1 MGMRRSYGIR
11 IASALV
17 LAGAVS
23 QAGCFFAADFDDCSR
38 YPRASCFDGGGGG
51 PSEGCDPSKAT
62 GPVPDTCGVFVSSAG
77 DDGAL
82 GTKAK
87 PLKTLGA
94 ALKKARTIYMCG
106 EPFTEAV
113 RIEKAATIYGAVD
126 CTHEWAYDAS
136 RRTHLSA
143 PPDAIPLVIDTKADV
158 EVSDMEID
166 AAGAATGGGSS
177 IAVLVSWAATTLRRC
192 GLTAGDAKDG
202 EAGSTTPDD
211 TLLDGDPGD
220 PGASTCDI
228 GLHPGPLGKV
238 QACATGGSSTAG
250 SGGDGGQIV
259 SSMLQPASS
268 GANGSPAD
276 TSQPTKGQGGL
287 GEGQGT
293 PAATSCDDGTSGAS
307 GSAGTSGEGATG
319 PGDLTQDGYL
329 GALGK
334 DGTNG
339 KPGQGGGGGGGAKGA
354 LSVTC
359 GSTTTAL
366 PGASGGAGGTGGCGG
381 TFGGGGKPG
390 GSSIA
395 LLVLGAE
402 VTLVDVTL
410 SAGKGGQGGPG
421 GNGQSGG
428 QKGGGGAP
436 GAGKGAAQAGC
447 RGGDGGQGGPG
458 GPGGGGQGGHSLG
471 IALKGAKVPYGGTFQ
486 IDATANGKGGPG
498 GVNNAAA
505 GMGQGTE
512 GIAASCWDFGSNKA
526 CGT

>member
-1 MGMRRSYGIR
+1 MSMRRSYGPR
-11 IASALV
+11 IAAALV
-17 LAGAVS
+17 LAGAVQ
-23 QAGCFFAADFDDCSR
+23 QAGCFFVADFDDCSR

-62 GPVPDTCGVFVSSAG
+62 GPVPDACGVFVSSAG
-77 DDGAL
+77 DDGAS

-94 ALKKARTIYMCG
+94 ALKKARTIYVCG
-106 EPFTEAV
+106 ESFTESV
-113 RIEKAATIYGAVD
+113 RIEKAVTIYGAVD
-126 CTHEWAYDAS
+126 CTHGWAYDAS
-136 RRTHLSA
+136 QRTHLSA
-143 PPDAIPLVIDTKADV
+143 PSDAIPLVVDTDADV
-158 EVSDMEID
+158 EVSDMEIN
-166 AAGAATGGGSS
+166 AAGATAAGGSS
-177 IAVLVSWAATTLRRC
+177 IAVLVSRAPTTLRRC
-192 GLTAGDAKDG
+192 ELAAGEAKDG

-211 TLLDGDPGD
+211 TSLDGDPGD

-228 GLHPGPLGKV
+228 GLHPGPMGKV
-238 QACATGGSSTAG
+238 KTCSTSGSSTAG
-250 SGGDGGQIV
+250 SGGDGGQII

-293 PAATSCDDGTSGAS
+293 PAATSCDDGTSGAP

-319 PGDLTQDGYL
+319 SGDLTQDGYR
-329 GALGK
+329 GVPGK

-359 GSTTTAL
+359 GTTTTAL

-381 TFGGGGKPG
+381 TLGGGGKPG

-395 LLVLGAE
+395 LLVIDAE
-402 VTLVDVTL
+402 VTLDDVTL
-410 SAGKGGQGGPG
+410 SPGKGGQGGPG

-436 GAGKGAAQAGC
+436 GAGKGAAQSGC

-471 IALKGAKVPYGGTFQ
+471 IALKGAKVSSGGIFK
-486 IDATANGKGGPG
+486 IDATANGKGGLG
-498 GVNNAAA
+498 GANNAAA
-505 GMGQGTE
+505 GMGRGAD
-512 GIAASCWDFGSNKA
+512 GIATSCWDFGSNKA
-526 CGT
+526 CET